1 MNAPP
6 NRVYSCYLLKYGMKT
21 LIKNE
26 LVIYLVLFTLLAVGV
41 HNDLLHTPLERI
53 GLMID
58 RSAYIHPFIYTTLVY
73 LFFAVVRYAIIF
85 VKRLK
90 NRSNN

>member
-1 MNAPP
+1 
-6 NRVYSCYLLKYGMKT
+6 MKT

-26 LVIYLVLFTLLAVGV
+26 LIIYFVLMLLLAFGV

-53 GLMID
+53 NLMID
-58 RSAYIHPFIYTTLVY
+58 RSAYIHPFVYTTITY
-73 LFFAVVRYAIIF
+73 LFFALVRYAIII

-90 NRSNN
+90 KRS